1 MQRLS
6 GADAAFI
13 YLETPSSHMHV
24 AMTGIY
30 DVSTIPGGYD
40 FAKIRELLVERS
52 KLIPPFR
59 RRLVEVPLRLN
70 HPIWVEDPHFDID
83 FHLRRVAVP
92 QPGGRRELA
101 ELAAQIA
108 SAPLDRSRPLWEAW
122 IIEGLKQDR
131 IGFVCKVHHS
141 AIDGVSGADIM
152 TVLYDLSPE
161 GRTIEPPEEG
171 DPDRVPSDIELVGHA
186 LRSRA
191 KRWAAGPA
199 LVGRTVQGVSRVFS
213 NRLAENHTQG
223 ATPLTAPHTPF
234 NGPISRHRRVSF
246 ARMPLSGAKE
256 IKNAFGV
263 KLNDVVLAVVSDS
276 LRRYLDSQEALPDE
290 SLIACCPISVRGEE
304 QHGEFNNR
312 VSAMFTSLASDVAD
326 PVQRLLAISVSTE
339 GAKAEHNAIGAAM
352 LTDWTEW
359 AAPRTFGL
367 AARLYSELGLS
378 AHHRPIHNLVISN
391 VPGPPVPLYFAG
403 AKLVAAYPMGP
414 IMDGAGLNVT
424 VLSYEDNIDFGF
436 MCDRD
441 MIPDPWVLAGAVRDS
456 YEALLTAARIKA
468 GVAEDVSTEPSSA
481 AEAGNHAAAEAGNHA
496 AAEAGN
502 LAAAKAGSETQPD
515 PAAQTPS
522 TADGGKPEP
531 VADVIDIS
539 EHRHHPAER
548 DEAKAPEAAPT
559 KATPAKRTPA
569 KKAAAKKAPAKKAPA
584 AKKAAAKKTP
594 AKQATAAKK
603 APAKKAPAA
612 KRAPAKKV
620 PATKKTPA
628 KNAPATK
635 TPAPGEEPTA
645 VTSDGT
651 TTTDPTPVNKVVQTL
666 V

>member
-13 YLETPSSHMHV
+13 YLETAHSHMHV

-30 DVSTIPGGYD
+30 DISTIPGGYD
-40 FAKIRELLVERS
+40 FNKIRELMIERS
-52 KLIPPFR
+52 QLIPPFR

-83 FHLRRVAVP
+83 FHLKRVAVP
-92 QPGGRRELA
+92 APGGRRELA

-108 SAPLDRSRPLWEAW
+108 SIPLDRSRPLWEAW

-131 IGFVCKVHHS
+131 MGFVCKVHHS

-152 TVLYDLSPE
+152 TVLYDLAPE
-161 GRTIEPPEEG
+161 GREIELPAPSE
-171 DPDRVPSDIELVGHA
+171 PARVPSDIELVGHA

-191 KRWAAGPA
+191 KRWANGPA
-199 LVGRTVQGVSRVFS
+199 LVGRTVQGVSRVIS
-213 NRLAENHTQG
+213 NRLAENHSQG

-263 KLNDVVLAVVSDS
+263 KLNDVVLAVVSDT
-276 LRRYLDSQEALPDE
+276 LRRYLDQLDSLPEE
-290 SLIACCPISVRGEE
+290 SLIACCPISVRSED

-312 VSAMFTSLASDVAD
+312 VSAMFTSLASDIED
-326 PVQRLLAISVSTE
+326 PVERLMAIAESTQ
-339 GAKAEHNAIGAAM
+339 GAKSEHNAIGADM

-436 MCDRD
+436 MADRE
-441 MIPDPWVLAGAVRDS
+441 MIPDPWLLAGAVTDA
-456 YEALLTAARIKA
+456 YNALKDAADA
-468 GVAEDVSTEPSSA
+468 VLA
-481 AEAGNHAAAEAGNHA
+481 ASGKTPAAAPTAPAAPATGSTPAADAPQTKA
-496 AAEAGN
+496 AATRKATAKKAVATKAPAKK
-502 LAAAKAGSETQPD
+502 AAAKA
-515 PAAQTPS
+515 
-522 TADGGKPEP
+522 TA
-531 VADVIDIS
+531 
-539 EHRHHPAER
+539 
-548 DEAKAPEAAPT
+548 
-559 KATPAKRTPA
+559 
-569 KKAAAKKAPAKKAPA
+569 KAAAKKAPAKPAATKPPARKAPRA
-584 AKKAAAKKTP
+584 
-594 AKQATAAKK
+594 K
-603 APAKKAPAA
+603 AP
-612 KRAPAKKV
+612 
-620 PATKKTPA
+620 
-628 KNAPATK
+628 TK
-635 TPAPGEEPTA
+635 TTAKTVPVSKASATQSPTTGPVVDVSAPEPTID
-645 VTSDGT
+645 VTA
-651 TTTDPTPVNKVVQTL
+651 PKVSNDQ
-666 V
+666 